1 MIDLFEKCRKP
12 SLASELK
19 EKGIYPY
26 FHALESRQAPEVIME
41 GRRRIML
48 GSFVVFRQIY
58 LYVMANYISNEIVPI
73 ALSYPAGWF
82 VCSAATLL
90 YYTHCKFDH
99 YRLVEDV

>member
-1 MIDLFEKCRKP
+1 M
-12 SLASELK
+12 
-19 EKGIYPY
+19 
-26 FHALESRQAPEVIME
+26 H
-41 GRRRIML
+41 
-48 GSFVVFRQIY
+48 SFCSGQHIQILDEILHPMVFRQIY